1 MGAGIMETAMIFL
14 CDILLVLFSLA
25 SAIWAGAGIML
36 FISIRKEDRRKE
48 ELHRKRMKNI
58 L

>member
-1 MGAGIMETAMIFL
+1 METAMIFL

-48 ELHRKRMKNI
+48 EYHRKRMKNI

>member
-1 MGAGIMETAMIFL
+1 METAMIFL

-25 SAIWAGAGIML
+25 SAIWAAAGIML
-36 FISIRKEDRRKE
+36 FISIRRDEKRKDE
-48 ELHRKRMKNI
+48 YHRKRMKNI